1 MADKGMIG
9 DNATIEVR
17 KGEGLD
23 IDAVD
28 AVLKDSVAGL
38 SGQPKVTQYPSG
50 NSNLTYAIDYPERRM
65 VLRRPPFGP
74 LPKAGHNM
82 FREYRI
88 MRDLKPAFDQVPRT
102 VFYTDDES
110 IIGKEFYVMDRVDG
124 PLIHKTIP
132 PEWKWS
138 EDDTATLGE
147 NFIDALAKLHSLDY
161 KKLGLEDFGKPEGY
175 VKRQITGWNKRWNN
189 AWTDGITKFEDVQ
202 KWLEDEMP
210 AESGNFGVLHG
221 DYRVDNAIL
230 DAKDPRKIAALLDW
244 EICAIGDPL
253 MDLGNT
259 LSYWIEASD
268 PAPMHMMIRQPSA
281 APGMPSR
288 REFADRYGEK
298 TGYDV
303 SDIHYHFVYGIWRLA
318 VIIQQIHARYVRG
331 QTQDERFAVMDKS
344 VEALGALARHKI
356 ETGNL

>member
-1 MADKGMIG
+1 
-9 DNATIEVR
+9 
-17 KGEGLD
+17 
-23 IDAVD
+23 
-28 AVLKDSVAGL
+28 
-38 SGQPKVTQYPSG
+38 
-50 NSNLTYAIDYPERRM
+50 
-65 VLRRPPFGP
+65 
-74 LPKAGHNM
+74 
-82 FREYRI
+82 
-88 MRDLKPAFDQVPRT
+88 
-102 VFYTDDES
+102 
-110 IIGKEFYVMDRVDG
+110 MDRVDG

-132 PEWKWS
+132 PEWNWNA
-138 EDDTATLGE
+138 DDTAQLGE
-147 NFIDALAKLHSLDY
+147 NFIDALAKLHTLDW
-161 KKLGLEDFGKPEGY
+161 KALGLEDFGRPEGY
-175 VKRQITGWNKRWNN
+175 VERQILGWNKRWDK
-189 AWTDGITKFEDVQ
+189 AWTDGITRFDDVQ
-202 KWLEDEMP
+202 KWLEDNMP
-210 AESGNFGVLHG
+210 AESGNVSVLHG

-230 DAKDPRKIAALLDW
+230 KAEDPRQIAALLDW

-288 REFADRYGEK
+288 REFAQRYGEK

-344 VEALGALARHKI
+344 VEALGALARYKI
-356 ETGNL
+356 DSGTL

>member
-1 MADKGMIG
+1 MTAGQNK
-9 DNATIEVR
+9 TIDVR
-17 KGEGLD
+17 EGEGLD

-28 AVLKDSVAGL
+28 RVLKDNVEGL
-38 SGQPKVTQYPSG
+38 RGAPTVTQYPSG
-50 NSNLTYAIDYPERRM
+50 NSNLTYAIDYPERRL

-88 MRDLKPAFDQVPRT
+88 MRDLKPAFDQVPQT

-110 IIGKEFYVMDRVDG
+110 VIGKEFYIMDRVEG
-124 PLIHKTIP
+124 PLIHKKIP
-132 PEWKWS
+132 TAWDWS
-138 EDDTATLGE
+138 EDDTAQLGE
-147 NFIDALAKLHSLDY
+147 NFIDTLAKLHSLDWRA
-161 KKLGLEDFGKPEGY
+161 LGLEDFGRPEGY
-175 VKRQITGWNKRWNN
+175 VERQIKGWNRRWDK
-189 AWTDGITKFEDVQ
+189 AWTDGITRFEDVQ
-202 KWLEDEMP
+202 AWLENEMP
-210 AESGNFGVLHG
+210 SDTGNTGVLHG
-221 DYRVDNAIL
+221 DYRIDNAIL
-230 DAKDPRKIAALLDW
+230 NTDDPRQIAALLDW

-259 LSYWIEASD
+259 LSYWIEQSD

-288 REFADRYGEK
+288 REFADRYGDK
-298 TGYDV
+298 TGTDV
-303 SDIHYHFVYGIWRLA
+303 SDVHYYYVYGIWRLA

-331 QTQDERFAVMDKS
+331 QTQDERFATMNRS

-356 ETGNL
+356 DSGRL